1 VSVTRFRPDRTTSL
15 APPPAVPPSARPAAG
30 RRAAGRGEGG
40 PVARGRG
47 PGGGRAV
54 GRRAAGRHGAGWLA
68 ALLPGSDAVAVSV
81 AALATGAG
89 LVRGASY
96 GLAVLIAMAAGGL
109 YRRRIGSRV
118 SDQAGRLVVAAVLP
132 ALILL
137 PSTPPGLLIQLAGCT
152 AGLVIALRWT
162 AQAGLRAARRRGLL
176 ARPALIVG
184 GGQPGARIAVLLREH
199 PELGLRP
206 CGALDSP
213 LAAGGQT
220 AGGQAAGG
228 QAAGGQAV
236 LGTLAEAGPVIDRF
250 GIRQVLICSPDAPA
264 AELAPVVQACR
275 DRGVP
280 VSLQPQ
286 LPAFGLEIPR
296 SGLDEIWAVPFVP
309 LRPGPGG
316 RPGAAAKRAL
326 DLALGSVFALAAAPV
341 LAVLAVAVRAEYQL
355 PPLFRQVRVVG
366 CGRRATITKLRTL
379 RPAGDP
385 DTSWVVTEGQCTR
398 LGRLLRGSHA
408 DELPQLASVLRG
420 DMSLTGPRPERP
432 HFARQLRRVP
442 GYADRERV
450 RGGLTGW
457 AQVHGLTG
465 DTSIEDRARFDNYY
479 IEYWSAWLDLM
490 VLARTLPAALR
501 GALTT
506 KGGSR

>member
-1 VSVTRFRPDRTTSL
+1 MAGERHPIPARSDDLFGSAVSR
-15 APPPAVPPSARPAAG
+15 PAVSPACGRPP
-30 RRAAGRGEGG
+30 RGL
-40 PVARGRG
+40 PR
-47 PGGGRAV
+47 
-54 GRRAAGRHGAGWLA
+54 GAGWLA

-132 ALILL
+132 AFVLL
-137 PSTPPGLLIQLAGCT
+137 PSTSPGLAIQLAGST

-206 CGALDSP
+206 CGVLDSQ
-213 LAAGGQT
+213 L
-220 AGGQAAGG
+220 
-228 QAAGGQAV
+228 AAGGQAV

-286 LPAFGLEIPR
+286 LPAVGLEIPR

-341 LAVLAVAVRAEYQL
+341 LAVLAVAVRSEYQL

-366 CGRRATITKLRTL
+366 RGRRATITKLRTL

-432 HFARQLRRVP
+432 HFARQLRGVP